1 MTNELQSPESPLTAS
16 ASVDLRNAGS
26 TRTAMKLTVLT
37 LLLAAAAFPQV
48 PKSHGYVVQG
58 FGQVDSNAFG
68 HTAFGGEGA
77 IWKGVSVGGEIGA
90 AYGISGRYPPTIGF
104 ANFSGG
110 YHFTAGR
117 KDTKFDPFVMAGP
130 TLAFRNGAGWGLH
143 LGAGMTYW
151 FKERLGVRAEFRTNG
166 ISSDL
171 ASWPQFRVGITF
183 R

>member
-1 MTNELQSPESPLTAS
+1 
-16 ASVDLRNAGS
+16 
-26 TRTAMKLTVLT
+26 MKLTVLT